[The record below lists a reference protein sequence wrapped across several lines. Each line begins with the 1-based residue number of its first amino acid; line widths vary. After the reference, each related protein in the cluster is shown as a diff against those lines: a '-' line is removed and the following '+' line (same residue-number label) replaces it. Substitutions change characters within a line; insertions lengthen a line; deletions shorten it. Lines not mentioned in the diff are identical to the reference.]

1 MERGGRAMLVDS
13 SLSGTGKRMMR
24 TVDQQ
29 PESKKPMRR
38 PRADAPLIFVITPA
52 VCDGSF
58 LHCGHRLPLTGFR
71 LGIPNT
77 GGRFA
82 RQRASCGF
90 TLIEILVVVVILA
103 VLAATVSL
111 AISGAG
117 GERQLLHE
125 AERAQAL
132 ITYACER
139 AELTGRAIGLSFDDE
154 GYRFSQFEHD
164 MWKPYRVD
172 ELRAR
177 EWPVN
182 VSALITRDGRK
193 VDVGKDFP
201 TTPQLLCYASGEL
214 TPFRADL
221 VLPDLARYY
230 RLDGQLD
237 GHVTLAVVDIRA
249 K

>member
-1 MERGGRAMLVDS
+1 MLVGNPQTEAANRTPPIGKCGRAQSGGSRLLAANS
-13 SLSGTGKRMMR
+13 KIREAALLPSRFRFPIRGSLFPTLQTR
-24 TVDQQ
+24 
-29 PESKKPMRR
+29 PAPRR
-38 PRADAPLIFVITPA
+38 CA
-52 VCDGSF
+52 
-58 LHCGHRLPLTGFR
+58 
-71 LGIPNT
+71 
-77 GGRFA
+77 
-82 RQRASCGF
+82 GF

-117 GERQLLHE
+117 GERQLQHE

-139 AELTGRAIGLSFDDE
+139 AELTGRTIGLSFDTA
-154 GYRFSQFEHD
+154 GYRFSQFDHD
-164 MWKPYRVD
+164 VWKPYRVD

-182 VSALITRDGRK
+182 VSALITREGRK
-193 VDVGKDFP
+193 IDVGNDFP
-201 TTPQLLCYASGEL
+201 ITPQLLCYASGEL

-237 GHVTLAVVDIRA
+237 GQVTLAAVEIRA